1 MRYRYKDRH
10 KDTGTQRHVD
20 IKTQGHKDTGTQ
32 RHRDTTQGHK
42 DTAPLL
48 AANRLQNVDISLTI
62 FGNFALA
69 ALYIYYYC
77 LGK

>member
-1 MRYRYKDRH
+1 MT
-10 KDTGTQRHVD
+10 DTKRD
-20 IKTQGHKDTGTQ
+20 IKTDTKTDTKTQGHKDTGTQ